1 MQDELP
7 TTPSLRLSLVGK
19 DVVAA
24 RGGARGTVQRR
35 ITGELDWITLKALAK
50 QREHRYPSALAF
62 AEDLERW
69 LRHQPVLA
77 APPGAGYQLRKFAQR
92 HRVALTAATAVFLS
106 LVIGLVLSLRATGQ
120 AVRAEQRT
128 ELALNDMRVFYD
140 LARDAVGGLVDAAD
154 QRLVDVPQ
162 AEPVR
167 RQMLA
172 DAIRF
177 YAALQ
182 ACKPTDLSLRIDL
195 LAASE
200 RIGIL
205 QRRLGQTAEGLATL
219 EQCVADL
226 DDLLS
231 ATKDGAVVV
240 LDKAQL
246 AGLAAGEI
254 EAAFAAAKERKI
266 DGKWVLPLQNT
277 TQQPPLASLV
287 DRSLRQRLLAAS
299 TSRGATDGAD
309 DTRVIVMQMAKLRAK
324 QALLLGFH
332 DYASYALDDQM
343 AKTPAAA
350 ISLLTDM
357 VPAAVAKARGEVAKM
372 QAIVDQGKPSFP
384 LAACDWQFYAEQVRK
399 AEYDLDEAAIK
410 PYFLL
415 DRVLSDGVFFAAH
428 ELYGLSF
435 IERKDLPVY
444 HPDVRLFEV
453 LEKDRVIAL
462 VYTDYYKRDNKSG
475 GAWMDSFVDQASLLG
490 TLPVV
495 FNVCNFQKPIAGQ
508 PALLSFDDVTTM
520 FHEFGHAL
528 HGLLS
533 EVRYPLLSGTAVPRD
548 YVEFPS
554 QFNEHW
560 AMEPRVFANYAKHWQ
575 TGAPMPAETVAKIQK
590 SKTFD
595 QGYATTEYLAAALLD
610 LAWHSVAVADAPVDV
625 HAFEAA
631 KLREFGLALSEVPPR
646 YRSTYFAHIWGGGYA
661 ASYYAYMWAE
671 VLDHDA
677 YDWFVEHGGMTRE
690 NGKRYRDMVLSRGGT
705 IECGAMYR
713 AFRGRDPKV
722 DPLLRERGLR

>member
-1 MQDELP
+1 MPGSIIPRMHSLLTVSLSVTLGITLFAAACAHQKAPPLHEQATEMSAANMIHKDNPFFAPSSLPLHAPRFDLIRTAHYQPAMLAGMEQQRKEIDRIATNADPVTFANTIEAMELSGQLLLRVSKVFAAMTQANTDDEL
-7 TTPSLRLSLVGK
+7 
-19 DVVAA
+19 
-24 RGGARGTVQRR
+24 QQ
-35 ITGELDWITLKALAK
+35 IEGELAPKLAAHRDAIYLDGKLFARIDTLHQQKGKLALDAE
-50 QREHRYPSALAF
+50 QSMLLARYHRDFVRAGAQLPAF
-62 AEDLERW
+62 AQE
-69 LRHQPVLA
+69 
-77 APPGAGYQLRKFAQR
+77 QLR
-92 HRVALTAATAVFLS
+92 
-106 LVIGLVLSLRATGQ
+106 
-120 AVRAEQRT
+120 
-128 ELALNDMRVFYD
+128 ALNQE
-140 LARDAVGGLVDAAD
+140 LSSLS
-154 QRLVDVPQ
+154 
-162 AEPVR
+162 
-167 RQMLA
+167 
-172 DAIRF
+172 
-177 YAALQ
+177 
-182 ACKPTDLSLRIDL
+182 TDFRK
-195 LAASE
+195 
-200 RIGIL
+200 
-205 QRRLGQTAEGLATL
+205 
-219 EQCVADL
+219 V
-226 DDLLS
+226 LLS

-266 DGKWVLPLQNT
+266 DGKWVLTLQNT

-309 DTRVIVMQMAKLRAK
+309 DTRVIVMKIAKLRAK

-495 FNVCNFQKPIAGQ
+495 FNVCNFQRPIAGQ

-631 KLREFGLALSEVPPR
+631 KLRDFGLALSEVPPR

-722 DPLLRERGLR
+722 EPLLRERGLR